1 MIVLGYDVETTG
13 LDTQKD
19 SIVEVGAVVW
29 DTEQKLP
36 IQIYS
41 SFVSGVK
48 ILPEHKTAMDINGIK
63 PEWLSFGKPL
73 NTVFNEIAEMGSL
86 HNVQYIVAHNGEGYD
101 KPITIAEIDR
111 LPGSIAS
118 SFFKATPWLDTR
130 YDLPFETEPKSRSLN
145 HLIADHGFLNPF
157 AHRAVFDVLAMLK
170 LMGMYDFNK
179 ILEQSKI
186 PWIITRA
193 LVDFDN
199 KEKAKE
205 MRFSWE
211 NIGDRK
217 FPKMWIKKIRENLL
231 EVEQK
236 KAEEKNFKIVKIE

>member
-29 DTEQKLP
+29 DTEAKVPLEV
-36 IQIYS
+36 YS
-41 SFVSGVK
+41 AFVSGVE
-48 ILPEHKTAMDINGIK
+48 ILPEHKTAMDIHGIK
-63 PEWLSFGKPL
+63 PEWLKNYGMPFKI
-73 NTVFNEIAEMGSL
+73 VFQNIAGFCR
-86 HNVQYIVAHNGEGYD
+86 HYGIQYIVAHNGEGYD
-101 KPITIAEIDR
+101 KPLTIAELTRAGIIDHP
-111 LPGSIAS
+111 LTQI
-118 SFFKATPWLDTR
+118 PWLDTR

-179 ILEQSKI
+179 IIEQSKI

-217 FPKMWIKKIRENLL
+217 FPKMWVKKIRENLL
-231 EVEQK
+231 EIEQK